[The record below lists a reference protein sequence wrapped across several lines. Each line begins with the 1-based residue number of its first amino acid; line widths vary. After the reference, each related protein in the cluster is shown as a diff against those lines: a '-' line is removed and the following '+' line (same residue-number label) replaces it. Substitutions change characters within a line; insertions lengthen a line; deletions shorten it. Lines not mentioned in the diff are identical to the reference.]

1 MKSNVKM
8 VVKDTTNEK
17 ISDMGTIDNTLPPV
31 HYLHELPKCDEERL
45 EKLFI
50 QLDRDGNGKIDI
62 HDLSE
67 ELKKFG
73 LSHQYAEVR

>member
-1 MKSNVKM
+1 MILDAKM
-8 VVKDTTNEK
+8 VVKCEK
-17 ISDMGTIDNTLPPV
+17 ENNGVKTEVQTPAV

-45 EKLFI
+45 EKLFN

-73 LSHQYAEVR
+73 LSHQYAEVNV